1 MYIIKDYFKEKTNVQ
16 DSFVLLFNHKL
27 LLMISLCL
35 FIITILKGMAMVIG
49 WYQTKIKSLKLNF
62 R

>member
-49 WYQTKIKSLKLNF
+49 
-62 R
+62 